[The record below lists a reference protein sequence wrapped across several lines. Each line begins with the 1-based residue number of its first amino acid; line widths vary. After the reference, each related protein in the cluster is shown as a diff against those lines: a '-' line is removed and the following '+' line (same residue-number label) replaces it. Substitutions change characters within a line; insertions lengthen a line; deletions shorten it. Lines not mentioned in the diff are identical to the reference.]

1 MSSSV
6 PSSTPCKAPSST
18 SSQTTRAL
26 KSEHE
31 SLQIRSLLEAFREE
45 KNVEKAL
52 LCSELK
58 NVSSRV
64 TYLESQGLLGPS
76 TGEQSLSSA
85 QGQYPFNNRERKN
98 RAELHHHSDLGKT
111 PDSVKV
117 RALDYGEDELLNY
130 EEQTN
135 WELSNSDSP
144 DGATY

>member
-1 MSSSV
+1 M
-6 PSSTPCKAPSST
+6 
-18 SSQTTRAL
+18 
-26 KSEHE
+26 
-31 SLQIRSLLEAFREE
+31 QIRSLLEAFREE
-45 KNVEKAL
+45 KNVEKAV

-58 NVSSRV
+58 NISSRV
-64 TYLESQGLLGPS
+64 TYLESQS

-98 RAELHHHSDLGKT
+98 RAELHHHSDLSKT
-111 PDSVKV
+111 PNSVKV